1 MNRIRGGALTFL
13 QDLSPDRRDALLLG
27 GLMAALTLIV
37 LYVGLRSPGPVIFA
51 ADQVPANVILH
62 TVLEPER
69 DGATPFRWT
78 KPHALIGV
86 PVGGPARYQ
95 LALRLSAGTDAP
107 GRTVRVTINGRDLG
121 VVALGAA
128 WRDYLYTYDFTPGAW
143 ASAPQGALSIVLDA
157 EPTVPPGEE
166 RTVGVR
172 VATVGVTP
180 LFAARPLLRPNWAL
194 LALPALGLLALV
206 YAALRLGG
214 VRRGLLGLGLGFV
227 LLGCALLAALA
238 RGDALALAY
247 QPVAQVAPF
256 AILLAAI
263 AAAPWAARSAR

>member
-1 MNRIRGGALTFL
+1 MIGVRHDAPIVLRGAW
-13 QDLSPDRRDALLLG
+13 PDRRDALLLG
-27 GLMAALTLIV
+27 GLMAALALIV

-51 ADQVPANVILH
+51 ADQIPANVILH

-69 DGATPFRWT
+69 DGAIPFRWT

-86 PVGGPARYQ
+86 PVSGPARYQ

-128 WRDYLYTYDFTPGAW
+128 WRDYLFTYDFTPGEW

-157 EPTVPPGEE
+157 EPTIPPGEE

-172 VATVGVTP
+172 VATVGATP